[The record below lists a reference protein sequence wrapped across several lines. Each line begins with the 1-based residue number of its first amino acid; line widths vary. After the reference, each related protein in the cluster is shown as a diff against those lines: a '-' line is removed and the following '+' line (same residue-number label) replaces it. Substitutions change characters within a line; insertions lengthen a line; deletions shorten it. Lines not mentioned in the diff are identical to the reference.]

1 MEKKHEKKS
10 ARKLEKKPGAPYY
23 LQLKGILKDLIH
35 SGDLKGGRIPPVRK
49 LAREY
54 GVSINTALRAYES
67 LRREGL
73 IAGAVGRGT
82 FVTASTLKTQ
92 RDNRQELLRRVVEHA
107 LEEALSLACSIE
119 EFSGAVDELVAEKR
133 DSLSKLRLAFIE
145 CNIEQLLYFTDH
157 LDLDPHIHRLPVLL
171 DEVRKAG
178 KETMEQLA
186 SCDIVV
192 TSFYHAEEVRGRL
205 GALGKP
211 IVGVSLEPE
220 MGTIIRIAKIPRQS
234 TVGLVTTSEDFR
246 RIIREILSDLDLQ
259 FERILETT
267 ARDGEEVRELARQCD
282 ALLVSPQRLQQVS
295 QAARPG
301 AEVIEFV
308 FTPDRTSVNNLK
320 VALLEL
326 RGRGKP

>member
-1 MEKKHEKKS
+1 MRLQKK
-10 ARKLEKKPGAPYY
+10 AGAPYY
-23 LQLKGILKDLIH
+23 LQLKNILKSLIQ
-35 SGDLKGGRIPPVRK
+35 SGDLKEGRIPPVRQ

-82 FVTASTLKTQ
+82 FVTASTLQMQ
-92 RDNRQELLRRVVEHA
+92 RQNRQVLLRRVVEHA
-107 LEEALSLACSIE
+107 LEEALALACSIE
-119 EFSGAVDELVAEKR
+119 EFSEAVANLVREKR
-133 DSLSKLRLAFIE
+133 ELLRKVRLAFIE

-171 DEVRKAG
+171 EEVRRAG
-178 KETMEQLA
+178 KETLEQLA
-186 SCDIVV
+186 SSDIIV
-192 TSFYHAEEVRGRL
+192 TSFYHAEELRSRL
-205 GALGKP
+205 AGLGKP
-211 IVGVSLEPE
+211 IVGISLEPE

-234 TVGLVTTSEDFR
+234 TVGLLTTSDDFR
-246 RIIREILSDLDLQ
+246 RIIREILSDLDLR
-259 FERILETT
+259 FERILEST
-267 ARDGEEVRELARQCD
+267 ARGAEEVQALAWQCD
-282 ALLVSPQRLQQVS
+282 ALLVSPQRLQQARE
-295 QAARPG
+295 AARPG

>member
-1 MEKKHEKKS
+1 MRLQKK
-10 ARKLEKKPGAPYY
+10 AGAPYY
-23 LQLKGILKDLIH
+23 LQLKNILKSLIQ
-35 SGDLKGGRIPPVRK
+35 SGDLKEGRIPPVRQ

-82 FVTASTLKTQ
+82 FVTASTLQMQ
-92 RDNRQELLRRVVEHA
+92 RQNRQVLLRRVVEHA
-107 LEEALSLACSIE
+107 LEEALALACSIE
-119 EFSGAVDELVAEKR
+119 EFSEAVANLVREKR
-133 DSLSKLRLAFIE
+133 ELLRKVRLAFIE

-171 DEVRKAG
+171 EEVRRAG
-178 KETMEQLA
+178 KETLEQLA
-186 SCDIVV
+186 SSDIIV
-192 TSFYHAEEVRGRL
+192 TSFYHAEELRSRL
-205 GALGKP
+205 AGLGKP
-211 IVGVSLEPE
+211 IVGISLEPE

-234 TVGLVTTSEDFR
+234 TVGLLTTSDDFR
-246 RIIREILSDLDLQ
+246 RIIREILSDLDLR
-259 FERILETT
+259 FERILEST
-267 ARDGEEVRELARQCD
+267 ARGAEEVQTLAWQCD
-282 ALLVSPQRLQQVS
+282 ALLVSPQRLQQARE
-295 QAARPG
+295 AARPG